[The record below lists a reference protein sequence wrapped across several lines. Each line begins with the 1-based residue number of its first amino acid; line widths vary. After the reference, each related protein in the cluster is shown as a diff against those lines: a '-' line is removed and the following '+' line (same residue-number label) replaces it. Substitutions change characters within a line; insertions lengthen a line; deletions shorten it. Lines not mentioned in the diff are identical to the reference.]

1 MTIEIKSL
9 EDIDKMRLVGR
20 LAAEQLE
27 MLEEF
32 VKPGVSTEKLNQ
44 ICHEYTIEMQNAIP
58 APLNYRG
65 FPKSICTSVNHVVCH
80 GIPSEKK
87 ILKDGDII
95 NVDVTLK
102 KNGFHGDTSKTFLVG
117 NTSKLANRLTE
128 VCRESL
134 YRGIQA
140 VRPGGHVGDIGA
152 VIQEH
157 AERNRFSVVREYC
170 GHGIGRVFHDE
181 PQILHYG
188 RKGTGPELLPGMV
201 FTIEPMINA
210 GKPAVKLL
218 PDNWT
223 VVTKDHKLT
232 AQWEHTVLVT
242 DTGYEI
248 LTWRKDDS
256 IERCN

>member
-1 MTIEIKSL
+1 MTIEIKSS

-27 MLEEF
+27 MVEEF

-44 ICHEYTIEMQNAIP
+44 ICHDYTIEIQNAIP

-80 GIPSEKK
+80 GIPNEKK

-95 NVDVTLK
+95 NIDVTLK

-128 VCRESL
+128 VCQESL
-134 YRGIQA
+134 YLGIQA

-152 VIQEH
+152 VIQKH
-157 AERNRFSVVREYC
+157 VERNRFSVVREYC

-188 RKGTGPELLPGMV
+188 KEGTGPELRPGMV
-201 FTIEPMINA
+201 FTIEPMVNA
-210 GKPAVKLL
+210 GKPNVKLL

-242 DTGYEI
+242 EIGYEI

>member
-1 MTIEIKSL
+1 MTIEIKSS

-27 MLEEF
+27 MVEEF

-44 ICHEYTIEMQNAIP
+44 ICHEYTIEIQNAIP

-80 GIPSEKK
+80 GIPNEKK

-95 NVDVTLK
+95 NIDVTLK

-128 VCRESL
+128 VCQESL
-134 YRGIQA
+134 YLGIQA

-152 VIQEH
+152 VIQKH
-157 AERNRFSVVREYC
+157 VERNRFSVVREYC

-188 RKGTGPELLPGMV
+188 KEGTGPELRPGMV
-201 FTIEPMINA
+201 FTIEPMVNA
-210 GKPAVKLL
+210 GKPNVKLL

-242 DTGYEI
+242 EIGYEI

>member
-1 MTIEIKSL
+1 MTIEIKSS

-27 MLEEF
+27 MVEEF

-44 ICHEYTIEMQNAIP
+44 ICHEYTIEIQNAIP

-80 GIPSEKK
+80 GIPNEKK

-95 NVDVTLK
+95 NIDVTLK

-117 NTSKLANRLTE
+117 NTSKLANRLIE
-128 VCRESL
+128 VCQESL
-134 YRGIQA
+134 YLGIQA

-152 VIQEH
+152 VIQKH
-157 AERNRFSVVREYC
+157 VERNRFSVVREYC

-188 RKGTGPELLPGMV
+188 KEGTGPELLPGMV
-201 FTIEPMINA
+201 FTIEPMVNA
-210 GKPAVKLL
+210 GKPNVKLL

-242 DTGYEI
+242 EIGYEI

>member
-1 MTIEIKSL
+1 MTIEIKSS

-27 MLEEF
+27 MVEEF

-44 ICHEYTIEMQNAIP
+44 ICHEYTIEIQNAIP

-80 GIPSEKK
+80 GIPNEKK
-87 ILKDGDII
+87 ILKDGDIVNI
-95 NVDVTLK
+95 DVTLK

-128 VCRESL
+128 VCQESL
-134 YRGIQA
+134 YLGIQA

-152 VIQEH
+152 VIQKH
-157 AERNRFSVVREYC
+157 VERNRFSVVREYC

-188 RKGTGPELLPGMV
+188 KEGTGPELLPGMV
-201 FTIEPMINA
+201 FTIEPMVNA
-210 GKPAVKLL
+210 GKPNVKLL

-242 DTGYEI
+242 ETGYEI

-256 IERCN
+256 IERRN

>member
-1 MTIEIKSL
+1 MTIEIKSS

-44 ICHEYTIEMQNAIP
+44 ICHEYTTEIQNAIP

>member
-44 ICHEYTIEMQNAIP
+44 ICHEYTTEIQNAIP

-87 ILKDGDII
+87 ILKDGDIVNI
-95 NVDVTLK
+95 DVTLK

-117 NTSKLANRLTE
+117 NTSKLAKRLTE

>member
-1 MTIEIKSL
+1 MTIEIKSS

-27 MLEEF
+27 MVGEF

-44 ICHEYTIEMQNAIP
+44 ICHEYTIEIQNAIP

-80 GIPSEKK
+80 GIPNEKK

-95 NVDVTLK
+95 NIDVTLK

-117 NTSKLANRLTE
+117 NASKLANRLTA
-128 VCRESL
+128 VCQESL
-134 YRGIQA
+134 YLGIQA

-152 VIQEH
+152 VIQKH
-157 AERNRFSVVREYC
+157 VERNRFSVVREYC
-170 GHGIGRVFHDE
+170 GHSIGRVFHDE

-188 RKGTGPELLPGMV
+188 KEGTGPELLPGMI
-201 FTIEPMINA
+201 FTIEPMVNA
-210 GKPAVKLL
+210 GKPNVKVL

-242 DTGYEI
+242 ETGYEI

>member
-44 ICHEYTIEMQNAIP
+44 ICHEYTTEIQNAIP

>member
-1 MTIEIKSL
+1 MTIEIKSS

-27 MLEEF
+27 MVEEF

-44 ICHEYTIEMQNAIP
+44 ICHEYTIEIQNAIP

-80 GIPSEKK
+80 GIPNKKK

-95 NVDVTLK
+95 NIDVTLK

-128 VCRESL
+128 VCQESL
-134 YRGIQA
+134 YLGIQA

-152 VIQEH
+152 VIQKH
-157 AERNRFSVVREYC
+157 VERNRFSVVREYC

-188 RKGTGPELLPGMV
+188 KEGTGPELLPGMV
-201 FTIEPMINA
+201 FTIEPMVNA
-210 GKPAVKLL
+210 GKPNVKLL

-242 DTGYEI
+242 EIGYEI

>member
-1 MTIEIKSL
+1 MTIEIKSS

-27 MLEEF
+27 MVEEF

-44 ICHEYTIEMQNAIP
+44 ICHDYTIEIQNAIP

-80 GIPSEKK
+80 GIPNEKK

-95 NVDVTLK
+95 NIDITLK
-102 KNGFHGDTSKTFLVG
+102 KNEFHGDTSKTFLVG
-117 NTSKLANRLTE
+117 NTSKLATRLTE
-128 VCRESL
+128 VCQESL
-134 YRGIQA
+134 YLGIKA
-140 VRPGGHVGDIGA
+140 VRPGGYVGDIGA
-152 VIQEH
+152 VIQNYV
-157 AERNRFSVVREYC
+157 ERNRFSVGREYS

-188 RKGTGPELLPGMV
+188 KEGTGPELRPGMV
-201 FTIEPMINA
+201 FTIEPMVNA
-210 GKPAVKLL
+210 GKPNVKLL

-232 AQWEHTVLVT
+232 AQWEHTILVT
-242 DTGYEI
+242 ETGYEI
-248 LTWRKDDS
+248 LTWRKDDT

>member
-1 MTIEIKSL
+1 MTIEIKSA
-9 EDIDKMRLVGR
+9 EDINKMRLVGR

-27 MLEEF
+27 MIEEF
-32 VKPGVSTEKLNQ
+32 VKPGVSTETLNQ
-44 ICHEYTIEMQNAIP
+44 ICHEYTREIQNAIP

-80 GIPSEKK
+80 GIPNEKK

-95 NVDVTLK
+95 NIDVTLK

-128 VCRESL
+128 VCQESL
-134 YRGIQA
+134 YLGIQA

-152 VIQEH
+152 VIQKH
-157 AERNRFSVVREYC
+157 VERNRFSVVREYC

-188 RKGTGPELLPGMV
+188 KEGTGPELRPGMV
-201 FTIEPMINA
+201 FTIEPMVNV
-210 GKPAVKLL
+210 GKPNVKLL

-242 DTGYEI
+242 EIGYEI

>member
-1 MTIEIKSL
+1 MTIEIKSS

-44 ICHEYTIEMQNAIP
+44 ICHEYTTEIQNAIP

-95 NVDVTLK
+95 NVDITLK

-134 YRGIQA
+134 YRGILA

-157 AERNRFSVVREYC
+157 AEKNRFSVVREYC

-188 RKGTGPELLPGMV
+188 REGTGPELLPGMV

>member
-1 MTIEIKSL
+1 MTIEIKSS

-95 NVDVTLK
+95 NIDVTLK

>member
-1 MTIEIKSL
+1 MTIEIKSS

-44 ICHEYTIEMQNAIP
+44 ICHEYTTEIQNATP

>member
-44 ICHEYTIEMQNAIP
+44 ICHQYTTEIQNAIP

-87 ILKDGDII
+87 ILKDGDIVNI
-95 NVDVTLK
+95 DVTLK

>member
-1 MTIEIKSL
+1 MTIEIKSS

-44 ICHEYTIEMQNAIP
+44 ICHQYTTEIQNAIP

-95 NVDVTLK
+95 NIDVTLK